1 MALFRRRRSADS
13 ESAVAIDDFWSSW
26 GDLRAALAESV
37 DSETPVPAEV
47 AQQLDERVRRIH
59 PSLGW
64 EVSRAPEPGPAE
76 PGSPFESLDSPEAL
90 LASLEDEPA
99 SARAPYALTLRAG
112 ADDEARV
119 LAERWYRAAPED
131 ADWAF
136 FPARPADHARLSR
149 TVSWNDHE
157 LDLAHTSVSL
167 RVDHASGRIE
177 AGVYHPDFM
186 FLPEETQ
193 QEVAEHVVLLAVGED
208 DRVRWVSSV
217 KPLVEKPLDPLPPT
231 AIPSVVRQ
239 LSGMGGGG
247 GWVTLQGRIP
257 LRGAL
262 QLSARYPLHRRDYP
276 ALTLYT
282 QVMVSYT
289 EADEDRLPTGSSASA
304 LEAYVLG
311 LREMLGANGAL
322 FAVQTVGGQ
331 RVFHFYLDPESGI
344 LPEFEKAARGWS
356 EGRVF
361 VTSTLDPEWRTID
374 QILKP
379 IRKQLG
385 R

>member
-13 ESAVAIDDFWSSW
+13 ESAVAIDDFWSAW
-26 GDLRAALAESV
+26 TDVRDALASSV
-37 DSETPVPAEV
+37 DEGAPVAAEA
-47 AQQLDERVRRIH
+47 AQRLDERVRRIH
-59 PSLGW
+59 PSLSW
-64 EVSRAPEPGPAE
+64 EVSRAPEPGPTDLASL
-76 PGSPFESLDSPEAL
+76 GSLDSPEAL

-99 SARAPYALTLRAG
+99 SARASYALTLRAG

-136 FPARPADHARLSR
+136 FPARPADHAQLTRA
-149 TVSWNDHE
+149 TTWDDHE

-167 RVDHASGRIE
+167 RVDHSSGRIE
-177 AGVYHPDFM
+177 VGVYHPDFM
-186 FLPEETQ
+186 FLPEETRR
-193 QEVAEHVVLLAVGED
+193 EVAEHVVLLAVGED
-208 DRVRWVSSV
+208 DLVRWIGSV
-217 KPLVEKPLDPLPPT
+217 HPLVEKPLDPLPPT
-231 AIPSVVRQ
+231 SMPSVVRQ

-276 ALTLYT
+276 ALTLYA
-282 QVMVSYT
+282 QVMVSYAET
-289 EADEDRLPTGSSASA
+289 DEDRLPTGASASA
-304 LEAYVLG
+304 LEAYALG
-311 LREMLGANGAL
+311 LREMLGSNGAL

-331 RVFHFYLDPESGI
+331 RVLHFYLDPESGI

-361 VTSTLDPEWRTID
+361 VTSALDPEWRTID